1 MHDTKISIA
10 VRDDLAT
17 WQKLN
22 VVAFLA
28 SAIAG
33 RFPEAIGETYR
44 DRDGQTYLP
53 IFAQPVLILAGDGD
67 ALAKGHRRAL
77 ERGLDL
83 AVYSEGMFKTGNDAD
98 NRAVVAALGSDALDL
113 VGVATRG
120 DRREVDKA
128 FKGLK
133 LHA

>member
-10 VRDDLAT
+10 VREDLAT

-22 VVAFLA
+22 VVAFLS
-28 SAIAG
+28 SAIAA
-33 RFPEAIGETYR
+33 RYPDAIGETYR
-44 DRDGQTYLP
+44 DAGGQTYLP
-53 IFAQPVLILAGDGD
+53 ILGQPVLILAGTAD
-67 ALAKGHRRAL
+67 ALGKAHRRSV

-98 NRAVVAALGSDALDL
+98 NRAVVAALPTDGLDL

-120 DRREVDKA
+120 NRKEVDKA

>member
-10 VRDDLAT
+10 VREDLAT

-28 SAIAG
+28 SAIAA
-33 RFPEAIGETYR
+33 RYPDAIGETYR
-44 DRDGQTYLP
+44 DADGRTYLP
-53 IFAQPVLILAGDGD
+53 ILGQPVLIRAGAAD
-67 ALAKGHRRAL
+67 ALAKAHRRGL

-83 AVYSEGMFKTGNDAD
+83 AVYSEGMFKTGNDTD
-98 NRAVVAALGSDALDL
+98 NRAVVAALPTDGLAL

-120 DRREVDKA
+120 DRKDVDKA

-133 LHA
+133 LHE

>member
-28 SAIAG
+28 SAVAA
-33 RFPEAIGETYR
+33 RHPEAIGAPYR
-44 DRDGQTYLP
+44 DRDGLRYL
-53 IFAQPVLILAGDGD
+53 AMLGQPVLILAGTGE
-67 ALAKGHRRAL
+67 ALARGHRRAL

-83 AVYSEGMFKTGNDAD
+83 AVYSEGMFRTGNDAD
-98 NRAVVAALGSDALDL
+98 NRAVVAGLATDALDL
-113 VGVATRG
+113 VGLATRG
-120 DRREVDKA
+120 ERREVDKA
-128 FKGLK
+128 LKGLK